1 MGALQRQKKDS
12 ASGKKVN
19 SASTPVKEGV
29 IARVASWLRIS
40 DTPRITFKQDN
51 RRLGTLEYRVT
62 IPNNNVFTYGNLKDA
77 RAMKKLIKKTGI
89 DSVIIRVDTTDDGF
103 VLSEREIK

>member
-1 MGALQRQKKDS
+1 MAELPKQKKAS
-12 ASGKKVN
+12 VSGKKEN
-19 SASTPVKEGV
+19 SVSTPVKEGV

-62 IPNNNVFTYGNLKDA
+62 IPNGFVVSYGNLKDA
-77 RAMKKLIKKTGI
+77 RAFKKLTKKAGV
-89 DSVIIRVDTTDDGF
+89 DSAIIRVDTTDDGF